1 MVLITFFNILK
12 LEFIFLLF
20 GGGREEKGGGG
31 GGGGGGLVLLL
42 LFKALKWFLIVVKCP
57 FQIS

>member
-1 MVLITFFNILK
+1 MQVWYVLSMFFNILK

-31 GGGGGGLVLLL
+31 
-42 LFKALKWFLIVVKCP
+42 W
-57 FQIS
+57 ISAVTAI